1 MFRRQTSVEYRQDL
15 RTRPPA
21 PQFWGVLDLVPPN
34 IGGLGGLIS
43 GYCVSPDRF
52 PKSQAQH
59 HWFFKR
65 QCQNPHLGILGS
77 LVFCV
82 GLTLSQPAGSAP
94 SVGAAAVSVSKIDQR
109 VSTVVTTASTNS
121 KAIQSPAGELPQAV
135 REEATLDHDAQQGE
149 SPPICDTQESRSLA
163 DFSSHVEQSTLDLT
177 PQQSSLQEKGENSK
191 PSQEQERGFP
201 APLKSQRSL
210 GLGASNSPPREY
222 FQTLYLP
229 VCCEEDPP
237 HAPLAPNPQRGPRVP
252 QRGPHAPPFLR
263 GENQVLVPLFKGD
276 LGGSPG
282 PPRREQE

>member
-1 MFRRQTSVEYRQDL
+1 
-15 RTRPPA
+15 
-21 PQFWGVLDLVPPN
+21 
-34 IGGLGGLIS
+34 
-43 GYCVSPDRF
+43 
-52 PKSQAQH
+52 
-59 HWFFKR
+59 
-65 QCQNPHLGILGS
+65 

-94 SVGAAAVSVSKIDQR
+94 SVGATAVSVSKIDQR

-237 HAPLAPNPQRGPRVP
+237 D
-252 QRGPHAPPFLR
+252 PP
-263 GENQVLVPLFKGD
+263 
-276 LGGSPG
+276 
-282 PPRREQE
+282 